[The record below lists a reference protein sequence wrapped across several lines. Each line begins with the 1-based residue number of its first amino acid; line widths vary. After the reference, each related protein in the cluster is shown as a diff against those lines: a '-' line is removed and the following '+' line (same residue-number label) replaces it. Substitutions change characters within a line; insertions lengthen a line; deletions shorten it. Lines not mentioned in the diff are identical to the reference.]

1 MRDAMPTPR
10 SRPPSRPLH
19 RLLALVGASTLLLT
33 ACGSSTTT
41 SAPPTA
47 TSTPAATPAPTAT
60 PTPTA
65 TPKAAWVDAVAALA
79 DPRAVIKAT
88 IAGDLDIGA
97 KATVAGTYQQNGTDL
112 GTVLD
117 VDLNGTDIHTEQRN
131 IGSETYLLAGPLW
144 RHDLSVSGAG
154 RANTLASVMA
164 KVTGATSKGKDTVDG
179 QAVERYELTGLDI
192 GAFAAALGLG
202 DPGATVTDADLTLLA
217 TADGKPLAI
226 DVALTVPG
234 TPTASWDLRI
244 SFRPAGGT
252 VAIQKPDQA
261 WIVKQ
266 PGNGY
271 SIWYPD
277 TFQAESD
284 AGTATEP
291 FSDWYIGEKE
301 TARISCVPTGDYTLA
316 SWVKEGQAFY
326 ADHWGGKH
334 DQKQS
339 FELPVGKAVLSVWE
353 SADIDGE
360 KSFVNLV
367 SIVTKPLA
375 CDILWFRGLGVDGDS
390 DMLFGQMVGTFQ
402 VE

>member
-1 MRDAMPTPR
+1 MPR
-10 SRPPSRPLH
+10 SRPLPRPHH
-19 RLLALVGASTLLLT
+19 RWLALVGASAVLLA
-33 ACGSSTTT
+33 ACGSSTPT
-41 SAPPTA
+41 SAPQSATPT
-47 TSTPAATPAPTAT
+47 ATPAPTAT
-60 PTPTA
+60 PTPSP
-65 TPKAAWVDAVAALA
+65 TPKAAWADAVAVLA
-79 DPRAVIKAT
+79 DPKAVLKAT

-117 VDLNGTDIHTEQRN
+117 VDLGGTDIHTEQRN
-131 IGSETYLLAGPLW
+131 IGSETYLLSGPLW
-144 RHDLSVSGAG
+144 RHELSVSGAG
-154 RANTLASVMA
+154 RADTLASVMA
-164 KVTGATSKGKDTVDG
+164 EVTGATSKGKDTVDG
-179 QAVERYELTGLDI
+179 QAVERYALSGLDI

-202 DPGATVTDADLTLLA
+202 DPGATVTDADLELLA

-226 DVALTVPG
+226 DVGLTVPG
-234 TPTASWDLRI
+234 TPTATWDLRI
-244 SFRPAGGT
+244 TIDSTSGT
-252 VAIQKPDQA
+252 VTIQKPDQA

-277 TFQAESD
+277 AFQVESD
-284 AGTATEP
+284 AATATEP

-301 TARISCVPTGDYTLA
+301 TARVSCVPTGDYTLA

-334 DQKQS
+334 DQNES

-367 SIVTKPLA
+367 SIVTEPLA
-375 CDILWFRGLGVDGDS
+375 CDILWFRGLGTDAAS
-390 DMLFGQMVGTFQ
+390 DHLFGQMVGTFQ